1 MADQFLHS
9 LTDAWNSGG
18 TTFYAIRMNV
28 TDTASAAGSKLI
40 ELQVGGVSQFAVD
53 KSGNLVA
60 TGNLT
65 GVNGVLSGTLGVT
78 GNTTLGGT
86 LTTTGAATLGGTAI
100 PTSATLVTTTRAVAT
115 GTGLTGGGSLSA
127 DRTLA
132 LTGQALALHNLATD
146 GLIARTG
153 AATVAGRTLTAGTN
167 ITVTNGNGVS
177 GNPTVALEASPT
189 IQFGS
194 GAVGTPSVTFTG
206 DTDTGMWR
214 PGANLIAWSTNG
226 AERMRITSAG
236 NVGIGTSAPG
246 AVLEVNGAGSSGVI
260 RTSATGR
267 TGIDIQKFVANADAL
282 VSLKDNGNLRFETNA
297 TERMRIDASGNV
309 GIGTSAPETTL
320 HVEAGF
326 PITTTR
332 RFSTSAFGGEI
343 HLQKGRGSSASPTIV
358 LNGDGLGAEKW
369 FGYDGSTFRQAG
381 MLTVE
386 VDGEPSTSSMPG
398 RFVFSTTPSG
408 STSSSERMRIT
419 SAGNVGIG
427 TSSPNAAALLDVSS
441 TTKGVLFP
449 RMTGTQRD
457 AISTPPDGLVLYNT
471 TTNKLQVRAGGA
483 WVDLH

>member
-236 NVGIGTSAPG
+236 NVGIGTSAP
-246 AVLEVNGAGSSGVI
+246 
-260 RTSATGR
+260 
-267 TGIDIQKFVANADAL
+267 
-282 VSLKDNGNLRFETNA
+282 
-297 TERMRIDASGNV
+297 
-309 GIGTSAPETTL
+309 ETTL